1 MSRDTSRAW
10 SSHCRDT
17 RAGARCDPAGAEFF
31 RVEVREARTVHII
44 RRTLMGASAIGL
56 ATLLSATAMTSF
68 AAPAGAASVPPQIP
82 QVAAAQS
89 AAAWIAGQQAANGSV
104 GGSLSTT
111 VNAILALAAAH
122 VDTAGVQTALTYV
135 EANASSYITV
145 DGADGPGQLA
155 ALILDAHALGVNP
168 TNFGGTNLVTRL
180 LATEQTS
187 GTDAGLFGTETQ
199 MSDFYVGT
207 YVQGL
212 VFTALKAAG
221 QTANAAAIGWLT
233 GQQCSNGGWVIPN
246 QALGGGCADD
256 PSSFVGA
263 DNQTTSLALQ
273 GLAAQG
279 ALTPAIQ
286 ASALSFFT
294 TGQDADGG
302 WSYYPNS
309 TAQPQ
314 QTDSQSTGL
323 VIQTLLALGLSP
335 TSSNY
340 TSSGHSPVSA
350 LLSLVVTSG
359 TDKGALGYQDNS
371 SGNLLATNQDVP
383 ILAGLTNGFGPT
395 NSYWVVTASGAV
407 HQFGS
412 ASSLGSLTGTT
423 LNQPVVGM
431 ASTLNGLGY
440 WLVAADG
447 GIFNYGNAAFLG
459 SRGGQPL
466 NKPIVGMAA
475 TPDGGGYWLV
485 ASDGGIFSY
494 GDAQFD
500 GSRGGQPLNKP
511 IVGMAATPDGGGYW
525 LVASDG
531 GIFSYG
537 DATFL
542 GSRGGQ
548 PLNKPVV
555 GMAATPDGGGY
566 WLVASDGGIFSYGDA
581 VFQGSTGGITLNKPI
596 VGVAATR
603 DGGGYWLIAADGGIF
618 NYGDAIFSGSAASLG
633 ISNAIGGSDSPS

>member
-1 MSRDTSRAW
+1 
-10 SSHCRDT
+10 
-17 RAGARCDPAGAEFF
+17 
-31 RVEVREARTVHII
+31 
-44 RRTLMGASAIGL
+44 MGASALSL
-56 ATLLSATAMTSF
+56 ATLLAAAVASF

-82 QVAAAQS
+82 QFAAAQS
-89 AAAWIAGQQAANGSV
+89 AATWVAGQQAANGSI

-122 VDTAGVQTALTYV
+122 VDTAGAQAALNYV
-135 EANASSYITV
+135 EANADSYITV
-145 DGADGPGQLA
+145 DSADGPGQLA
-155 ALILDAHALGVNP
+155 ALILDAHAMGVDP

-187 GTDAGLFGTETQ
+187 GPDAGLFGTETQ
-199 MSDFYVGT
+199 LNDFFVGT
-207 YVQGL
+207 YDQGL

-233 GQQCSNGGWVIPN
+233 GQQCASGGWAFPN
-246 QALGGGCADD
+246 QAIGMCAED
-256 PSSFVGA
+256 PSSFQGA
-263 DNQTTSLALQ
+263 DDQSTALAVQ
-273 GLAAQG
+273 GLTAQG
-279 ALTPAIQ
+279 ALTSGIE
-286 ASALSFFT
+286 ASAISFFT
-294 TGQDADGG
+294 TGQDANGG

-309 TAQPQ
+309 AAQPQ
-314 QTDSQSTGL
+314 ETDSQSTGL
-323 VIQTLLALGLSP
+323 VTQALLAMGLSP
-335 TSSNY
+335 TSA
-340 TSSGHSPVSA
+340 TFTGSGHSPVTA
-350 LLSLVVTSG
+350 LLSFVVASG
-359 TDKGALGYQDNS
+359 SDRGALGYQDNS
-371 SGNLLATNQDVP
+371 AGNVLATNQVTP
-383 ILAGLTNGFGPT
+383 VLAGLTYGFGPT
-395 NSYWVVTASGAV
+395 NSYWVATGSGAV
-407 HQFGS
+407 HSFGS
-412 ASSLGSLTGTT
+412 AKTYGSPAGTI
-423 LNQPVVGM
+423 LNEPIVGM

-440 WLVAADG
+440 WLVASDG
-447 GIFNYGNAAFLG
+447 GIFSYGNATFLG

-494 GDAQFD
+494 GNATFY

-537 DATFL
+537 DATFY

-548 PLNKPVV
+548 PLNKPIV

-581 VFQGSTGGITLNKPI
+581 LFQGSTGGIVLNQPI
-596 VGVAATR
+596 VGMAGTR

-618 NYGDAIFSGSAASLG
+618 NYGDAGFSGSASPLG
-633 ISNAIGGSDSPS
+633 ISNAVGGSDSAS